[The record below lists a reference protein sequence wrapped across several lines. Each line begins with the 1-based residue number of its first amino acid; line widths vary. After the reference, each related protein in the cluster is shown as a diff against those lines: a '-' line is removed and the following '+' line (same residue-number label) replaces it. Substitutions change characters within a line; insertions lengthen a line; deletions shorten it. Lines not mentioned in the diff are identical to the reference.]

1 MNVRSALLSDLRG
14 SLIAA
19 AVVLPQATAFGVT
32 VFAPY
37 LGTAPGALAGLF
49 GAIGLLLISGAGG
62 GTVGLIS
69 GPTGASMALLGG
81 TAMLLTTAGL
91 PQDRIASALFAVT
104 VCAGLLQ
111 LLIALAGG
119 GRLMK
124 FIPYPVIAGL
134 TTGTGLLL
142 ILSQIKPLLGISY
155 GGLWTQWSWLPMVTT
170 VVAFCAVRYA

>member
-91 PQDRIASALFAVT
+91 PQDHIASALFAVT

-124 FIPYPVIAGL
+124 FIRTRSSPA
-134 TTGTGLLL
+134 
-142 ILSQIKPLLGISY
+142 
-155 GGLWTQWSWLPMVTT
+155 
-170 VVAFCAVRYA
+170 